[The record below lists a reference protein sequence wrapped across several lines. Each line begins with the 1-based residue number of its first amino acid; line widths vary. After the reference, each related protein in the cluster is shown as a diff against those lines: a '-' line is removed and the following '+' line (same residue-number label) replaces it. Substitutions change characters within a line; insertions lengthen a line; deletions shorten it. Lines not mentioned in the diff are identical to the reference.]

1 MSGDFPDMA
10 LSGNLK
16 DFNITNLIQL
26 NCIENNTAQI
36 VINWKGHDA
45 SIFIL
50 EGDIIH
56 ARFKN
61 LKSEAALYKILQL
74 DEGDFSITK
83 PMIVPDRT
91 IHNSWKSL
99 LLEGARVMDESEK
112 EKDTIIRSIALDLSR
127 HPAIEKLLI
136 ITKSGECIQNVG
148 FDSPEIYATA
158 AAAFHKK
165 SDQLA
170 GTLALGDVI
179 YTSYSTHENNV
190 FFFEC
195 DNFFIVAQVHRETN
209 IGPLF
214 QFVDDLKTKLKVA
227 ELQPG

>member
-1 MSGDFPDMA
+1 MA

-16 DFNITNLIQL
+16 DFDITNIIQF

-56 ARFKN
+56 ARFKD
-61 LKSEAALYKILQL
+61 LKGEAALYKILRL

-83 PMIVPDRT
+83 PMIIPDRT
-91 IHNSWKSL
+91 IHDSWKSL
-99 LLEGARVMDESEK
+99 VLEGARVMDESEK

-127 HPAIEKLLI
+127 HSTIEKLLI
-136 ITKSGECIQNVG
+136 ITKSGECIQNAG
-148 FDSPEIYATA
+148 FDSPERYSAA

-165 SDQLA
+165 SDQIA
-170 GTLALGDVI
+170 GALALGDVI
-179 YTSYSTHENNV
+179 YTSYFTLENNV

-195 DNFFIVAQVHRETN
+195 DNFFIVAQIHRETD
-209 IGPLF
+209 IAPLF
-214 QFVDDLKTKLKVA
+214 QLVDDLKTKLKVA